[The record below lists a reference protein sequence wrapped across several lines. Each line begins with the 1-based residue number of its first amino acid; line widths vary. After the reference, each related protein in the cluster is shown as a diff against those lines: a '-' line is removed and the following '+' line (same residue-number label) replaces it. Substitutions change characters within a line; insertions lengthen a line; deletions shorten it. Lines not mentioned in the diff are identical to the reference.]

1 MKISLAF
8 FVLSSFR
15 AFVINLLWFR
25 PVRVRR
31 VKMRITISV
40 AAALIFLLGLAIA
53 PASAGDPP
61 KLVGLA
67 LPEAGTDKGWNEQG
81 KVGLEIVAKK
91 FGFKIELAEALGY
104 GDIKPTLR
112 DMVKK
117 GCDLIIC
124 HAAGYQTVAP
134 EIARETGTKVTT
146 VENHRDVTAGL
157 VSDIDTQPQGGC
169 YLAGWLAGKM
179 TRSNIVG
186 IVASGEPPTWNRMSA
201 GFAQGLKASNPG
213 SKLLYS
219 VIGEAA
225 YADAAGG
232 KRNAQD
238 QIAVGA
244 DVIFGM
250 GDGAS
255 FGMLQA
261 CATKKAKD
269 GGKVWFIDVIG
280 DKRSIDKADVLLSSV
295 IMDMSVVYEEVIK
308 SYMDGT
314 FGQQHWVGMKNGAI
328 YLMKLNNAV
337 PDSVKEELDAI
348 KSNIV
353 ARKIDV
359 VDIPT
364 AVDLHKFLN
373 KTFPR

>member
-1 MKISLAF
+1 MRKAYCAVAVLIF
-8 FVLSSFR
+8 FIGF
-15 AFVINLLWFR
+15 
-25 PVRVRR
+25 
-31 VKMRITISV
+31 V
-40 AAALIFLLGLAIA
+40 AA
-53 PASAGDPP
+53 PATAGDPP

-91 FGFKIELAEALGY
+91 YGFKIELAEALGY

-117 GCDLIIC
+117 GCELIIC
-124 HAAGYQTVAP
+124 HASGYQTVAP
-134 EIARETGTKVTT
+134 EIARETGVKVTT
-146 VENHRDVTAGL
+146 VENRRDITAGL
-157 VSDIDTQPQGGC
+157 ISDIDTQPQGGS

-186 IVASGEPPTWNRMSA
+186 IVASAEPPTWNRMSA
-201 GFAQGLKASNPG
+201 GFAQGLKASNPN

-232 KRNAQD
+232 KRNTQD

-261 CATKKAKD
+261 CTTKKAAD
-269 GGKVWFIDVIG
+269 GGKAWFIDVIG

-295 IMDMSVVYEEVIK
+295 IMDMSVVYEEIIK

-314 FGQQHWVGMKNGAI
+314 FGQQHWIGMKNGSI
-328 YLMKLNNAV
+328 YLMELNPAV
-337 PDSVKEELDAI
+337 PAGVKEELNAI
-348 KSNIV
+348 RKNIV
-353 ARKIDV
+353 AGKIKV
-359 VDIPT
+359 ADIPT
-364 AVDLHKFLN
+364 AVDLHKFLK

>member
-1 MKISLAF
+1 MGKAGF
-8 FVLSSFR
+8 F
-15 AFVINLLWFR
+15 IC
-25 PVRVRR
+25 
-31 VKMRITISV
+31 T
-40 AAALIFLLGLAIA
+40 LIFFFLLFTN
-53 PASAGDPP
+53 SVNAGDPP
-61 KLVGLA
+61 KLVGIT
-67 LPEAGTDKGWNEQG
+67 LPEAATDKGWNEQG

-91 FGFKIELAEALGY
+91 YGFKIELAEALGY

-117 GCDLIIC
+117 GCELIIC
-124 HAAGYQTVAP
+124 HASGYQTVAP
-134 EIARETGTKVTT
+134 EIARETGVKVTT
-146 VENHRDVTAGL
+146 VENHRDITAGL
-157 VSDIDTQPQGGC
+157 ISDIDTQPQGGC

-186 IVASGEPPTWNRMSA
+186 IVASAEPPTWNRMSA
-201 GFAQGLKASNPG
+201 GFAQGLKASNPS
-213 SKLLYS
+213 SKLIYS

-232 KRNAQD
+232 KRNTQD

-244 DVIFGM
+244 DVVFGL

-261 CATKKAKD
+261 CSTKKAKD

-280 DKRSIDKADVLLSSV
+280 DKRSVDKADVLLSSV
-295 IMDMSVVYEEVIK
+295 VMDLSVVYAEVIE

-314 FGQQHWVGMKNGAI
+314 FGQQHWVSMDNGAV
-328 YLMKLNNAV
+328 YLLELNKAV
-337 PDSVKEELDAI
+337 RSPVRAELKQI
-348 KSNIV
+348 EKKIV
-353 ARKIDV
+353 AGQIKV
-359 VDIPT
+359 VDVPV
-364 AVDLHKFLN
+364 AVDLHKYLD

>member
-1 MKISLAF
+1 
-8 FVLSSFR
+8 
-15 AFVINLLWFR
+15 
-25 PVRVRR
+25 
-31 VKMRITISV
+31 MRKVEYTV
-40 AAALIFLLGLAIA
+40 AALVLFLCFSIL
-53 PASAGDPP
+53 PAGAGDPP
-61 KLVGLA
+61 KLVGLT

-91 FGFKIELAEALGY
+91 YGFKIELAEALGY

-112 DMVKK
+112 DMAKK

-124 HAAGYQTVAP
+124 HASGYQTVAP
-134 EIARETGTKVTT
+134 EIARETGVKVVT
-146 VENHRDVTAGL
+146 VENHRDVTRGL
-157 VSDIDTQPQGGC
+157 ISDIDTQPQGGC

-186 IVASGEPPTWNRMSA
+186 IVASAEPPTWNRMSA
-201 GFAQGLKASNPG
+201 GFAQGLKASNP
-213 SKLLYS
+213 KARLLYS

-232 KRNAQD
+232 KRNTQD

-261 CATKKAKD
+261 CSTKKAKD
-269 GGKVWFIDVIG
+269 GGKAWFIDVIG

-295 IMDMSVVYEEVIK
+295 LMDMSVVYEEVIK
-308 SYMDGT
+308 SYMDGS
-314 FGQQHWVGMKNGAI
+314 FGQQHWVGMSNGAI
-328 YLMKLNNAV
+328 YLLELNKAV
-337 PDSVKEELDAI
+337 PDSVKKELDAI
-348 KSNIV
+348 EQ
-353 ARKIDV
+353 KIIAGEIKV

-364 AVDLHKFLN
+364 AVELHKYLK

>member
-1 MKISLAF
+1 MKKINSVILSLILF
-8 FVLSSFR
+8 
-15 AFVINLLWFR
+15 
-25 PVRVRR
+25 
-31 VKMRITISV
+31 
-40 AAALIFLLGLAIA
+40 LGLAITTA
-53 PASAGDPP
+53 GAGDPP
-61 KLVGLA
+61 KLIGLA

-81 KVGLEIVAKK
+81 KAGLEIVAKK
-91 FGFKIELAEALGY
+91 YRIKIELAEALGY

-124 HAAGYQTVAP
+124 HASGYQTVAP
-134 EIARETGTKVTT
+134 EIARETGVKVIT
-146 VENHRDVTAGL
+146 VENHRDVTTGL
-157 VSDIDTQPQGGC
+157 ISDIDTQPQGGC
-169 YLAGWLAGKM
+169 YLAGWLAGQM

-201 GFAQGLKASNPG
+201 GFAQGLKASNPN

-280 DKRSIDKADVLLSSV
+280 DKRSIDRADVLLSSV
-295 IMDMSVVYEEVIK
+295 IMDMSIVYEEVIK

-314 FGQQHWVGMKNGAI
+314 FGQQHWVGMNNGAI
-328 YLMKLNNAV
+328 YLLELNQAV
-337 PDSVKEELDAI
+337 PDSVKKELMAI
-348 KSNIV
+348 KTNII
-353 ARKIDV
+353 AEKIIV

-364 AVDLHKFLN
+364 AVDLHKFLK

>member
-1 MKISLAF
+1 
-8 FVLSSFR
+8 
-15 AFVINLLWFR
+15 
-25 PVRVRR
+25 
-31 VKMRITISV
+31 MRKTV
-40 AAALIFLLGLAIA
+40 YAVAALIYFVGLAMT
-53 PASAGDPP
+53 PANAGDPP

-81 KVGLEIVAKK
+81 KVGLEVVAKK
-91 FGFKIELAEALGY
+91 YGFKIELAEALGY

-112 DMVKK
+112 DMVNK
-117 GCDLIIC
+117 GCELIIS
-124 HAAGYQTVAP
+124 HASGYQTVAP
-134 EIARETGTKVTT
+134 EIARETGVKVVT
-146 VENHRDVTAGL
+146 VENHRDVTPGL
-157 VSDIDTQPQGGC
+157 ISDIDTQPQGGC

-201 GFAQGLKASNPG
+201 GFAQGLKASNPQ

-232 KRNAQD
+232 KRNTQD

-261 CATKKAKD
+261 CATKKARD

-295 IMDMSVVYEEVIK
+295 LMDMSVVYEEIIQ
-308 SYMDGT
+308 SYMNGT
-314 FGQQHWVGMKNGAI
+314 FGQQHWTGMNNGAI
-328 YLMKLNNAV
+328 YLLEINKAV
-337 PDSVKEELDAI
+337 PQSVKKELAAI
-348 KSNIV
+348 EKDIV
-353 ARKIDV
+353 AQKIEV
-359 VDIPT
+359 VDIPA
-364 AVDLHKFLN
+364 AVDLHKYLK

>member
-1 MKISLAF
+1 MNKLSCVTAVLTL
-8 FVLSSFR
+8 FVYI
-15 AFVINLLWFR
+15 FV
-25 PVRVRR
+25 
-31 VKMRITISV
+31 S
-40 AAALIFLLGLAIA
+40 A
-53 PASAGDPP
+53 ASAGSPP

-81 KVGLEIVAKK
+81 KVGLEKVAAKY
-91 FGFKIELAEALGY
+91 GFKIELAEALGY
-104 GDIKPTLR
+104 GNIKPTLR

-117 GCDLIIC
+117 GCELIIC
-124 HAAGYQTVAP
+124 HASGYQTVAP
-134 EIARETGTKVTT
+134 EIARETGVKVTT
-146 VENHRDVTAGL
+146 VENHRAITAGL
-157 VSDIDTQPQGGC
+157 ISDIDTQPQGGC

-186 IVASGEPPTWNRMSA
+186 IVASAEPPTWNRMSA
-201 GFAQGLKASNPG
+201 GFAQGLKAANPNC
-213 SKLLYS
+213 KLLYS

-232 KRNAQD
+232 KRNTQD

-261 CATKKAKD
+261 CAVKKARD

-280 DKRSIDKADVLLSSV
+280 DKRDIDRADVLLSSV
-295 IMDMSVVYEEVIK
+295 IMDLSVVYEEVIQ

-314 FGQQHWVGMKNGAI
+314 FGKQHWVGMKNGAI
-328 YLMKLNNAV
+328 YLLELNKAV
-337 PDSVKEELDAI
+337 PDPLKANLKTIQNDIIAG
-348 KSNIV
+348 NIN
-353 ARKIDV
+353 V

-364 AVDLHKFLN
+364 AVELHKYL
-373 KTFPR
+373 KKHFPR